1 MTAPFRLV
9 GSNLRCVRGNREVF
23 RELDLSV
30 AGGEALIVT
39 GPNGI
44 GKSSLLRLLAGLV
57 RVAAGR
63 FVLEGGHAELT
74 IAEQAHYLGHQDP
87 LKPSLTV
94 WENLQF
100 WAGFLANG
108 TAVPNSTPILAQAG
122 LAELAALPAAY
133 LSAGQRRRLSL
144 ARLISVRRPI
154 WLLDE
159 PTSALDDAG
168 RTLLGDLTRDHLAT
182 GGLIVAASHEPIGV
196 KAQELHLGRSAPSP
210 LAGEGWRGGS
220 L

>member
-1 MTAPFRLV
+1 MTAPLRLV

-57 RVAAGR
+57 RLTAGR
-63 FVLEGGHAELT
+63 LVLEGGHAELT
-74 IAEQAHYLGHQDP
+74 VPEQAHYLGHQDP
-87 LKPSLTV
+87 LKPSLTAL
-94 WENLQF
+94 ENLQF
-100 WAGFLANG
+100 WADYLRGEAAPPAG
-108 TAVPNSTPILAQAG
+108 TTG
-122 LAELAALPAAY
+122 LARVGLGELAALPAAY

-159 PTSALDDAG
+159 PSSALDDAG
-168 RTLLGDLTRDHLAT
+168 RTLLGDLMRDHLAA
-182 GGLIVAASHEPIGV
+182 GGLIVVASHE
-196 KAQELHLGRSAPSP
+196 ALGLDSAREQRMEP
-210 LAGEGWRGGS
+210 AT
-220 L
+220 